1 MAQVCKWLFDLFR
14 CSSLINQDYIGRWST
29 SFQYC
34 RIVLPYICSINLEIF
49 TRQTGGCLFS
59 LFSVRYR
66 STRCRWNVSSFF
78 EKTSKTLSSSQ
89 LTRWLL
95 ALHASKQDFVFC
107 AHSQFLLL
115 CQLAS
120 AQDMYHLVSA
130 VVLGFTTSIFTEGRI
145 WGASPPCYIAIYF
158 MTIGPLF
165 QRIGRSVHALKEEV
179 TGDKRSSVSKFLPV
193 SATIQVKQLKMQSIS
208 IVYV

>member
-1 MAQVCKWLFDLFR
+1 MGSFNPKRVIILYNFDVDRPLGKWLRFVNG
-14 CSSLINQDYIGRWST
+14 CLICFVAVLQDYIGRWST

-78 EKTSKTLSSSQ
+78 EKISKTLSSSQ

-107 AHSQFLLL
+107 AHS
-115 CQLAS
+115 
-120 AQDMYHLVSA
+120 
-130 VVLGFTTSIFTEGRI
+130 
-145 WGASPPCYIAIYF
+145 
-158 MTIGPLF
+158 
-165 QRIGRSVHALKEEV
+165 
-179 TGDKRSSVSKFLPV
+179 
-193 SATIQVKQLKMQSIS
+193 
-208 IVYV
+208 